1 MNAYFTKMTKEE
13 KENILDQHKKIYDGY
28 VTQYG
33 QNVPQPLYV
42 QDFANDKGGITIN
55 NKGEVTQYKNMNI
68 NEMRFDGKS
77 TGLFDEDV
85 MSGAKFEP
93 EVNIESEEMD
103 EQLDMIGDGVDDLE
117 HGTFGKEEESE
128 MCSHCGGLGHDD
140 MTGEECEW
148 CDGTGEEGF
157 ISKDDEDFI
166 MYSDIDEEKK
176 EPLKES
182 VNKTLDM
189 FKRFKKF

>member
-28 VTQYG
+28 VTQYC

-85 MSGAKFEP
+85 MSGSKFEP
-93 EVNIESEEMD
+93 EVNIESSEVD
-103 EQLDMIGDGVDDLE
+103 EQLDKIGDGDDDLE
-117 HGTFGKEEESE
+117 HGTFGKESE

-157 ISKDDEDFI
+157 TSKDDEDFI

-176 EPLKES
+176 ESLKES

>member
-1 MNAYFTKMTKEE
+1 MKAYFTNISNEE
-13 KENILDQHKKIYDGY
+13 RNNILDQHKKLYDGF

-33 QNVPQPLYV
+33 QNNPQPLYV
-42 QDFANDKGGITIN
+42 QDLANDKNGITVN
-55 NKGEVTQYKNMNI
+55 NKGDLTEYKNVKI

-77 TGLFDEDV
+77 TGLFDEDIY
-85 MSGAKFEP
+85 SGSKFEP
-93 EVNIESEEMD
+93 EVSFEETEMD
-103 EQLDMIGDGVDDLE
+103 EQLDMIGDGNDDLE
-117 HGTFGKEEESE
+117 HGTFGSEEESE

-148 CDGTGEEGF
+148 CGGTGEEDY

-166 MYSDIDEEKK
+166 MYSDIDEDKK

-182 VNKTLDM
+182 VNKTLEM
-189 FKRFKKF
+189 FRRFNKF